1 MLIFSLP
8 NGDHEVV
15 ATVGGTSIAAT
26 FTVTGSTYLSGID
39 YSAASIHVEPVS
51 AAPGAVV
58 TINGSGFPPFGLVQQ
73 LVLGGTDV
81 LPVPQ
86 PHTYSAGNFITQILI
101 PQLGLGNTQVDVAIG
116 GTSASTPITIGSAIP
131 ASITV
136 EPQSAEPGQVVT
148 ITGSGFTPF
157 VSMRQLAINASGM
170 GSISVLPDTRPFTNA
185 SGEFKTGVLIPGLPN
200 GDHEVAVTVGS
211 TSTAAIFTV
220 TGSTYLSGQDYPAA
234 SINVEPVTAA
244 PGAVVTITGS
254 GFPPFGLV
262 QQLGLGGIN
271 VLPMPQP
278 NTDSVGNFIA
288 LVTLFRIKW

>member
-1 MLIFSLP
+1 M
-8 NGDHEVV
+8 V
-15 ATVGGTSIAAT
+15 APVGGTSIAAT

-39 YSAASIHVEPVS
+39 YSPASIHVEPVS

-148 ITGSGFTPF
+148 ITGSGFPPF
-157 VSMRQLAINASGM
+157 TSVASLTLG
-170 GSISVLPDTRPFTNA
+170 GVSVLSPLPIATDA
-185 SGEFKTGVLIPGLPN
+185 SGEFTTDVYYNGVWVPVILIPSLPN
-200 GDHEVAVTVGS
+200 GVQEMVVTVGV
-211 TSTAAIFTV
+211 TSTAATFTV
-220 TGSTYLSGQDYPAA
+220 TGS
-234 SINVEPVTAA
+234 
-244 PGAVVTITGS
+244 
-254 GFPPFGLV
+254 
-262 QQLGLGGIN
+262 
-271 VLPMPQP
+271 P
-278 NTDSVGNFIA
+278 N
-288 LVTLFRIKW
+288 